1 MASFDPIDFDPS
13 APPPRP
19 TTPPVR
25 WGFVAVL
32 LGLSL
37 AALVVYGV
45 PFVAWRVGY
54 AYESGRAR
62 AAIEALEKLEK
73 DDSGVIKRSS
83 ALFRLATTAVAPAV
97 VNISNYRAIPA
108 GPARPGAPARVGGL
122 ARVGSGSGVV
132 IDQARGFVVTN
143 NHVINGADRIGV
155 RLGRGD
161 EATATLIGTDPKT
174 DLAVLRVGLP
184 FPAEARWGDSDKLD
198 IGDWVL
204 AIGSPFELDRTV
216 TAGIVSATGRDNLRV
231 LGEGSYQD
239 FIQTDAPI
247 NPGNS
252 GGPLVDLGGRVVGI
266 NTAIYSSPREGGE
279 EMGGNVG
286 IGFAISSALARRIV
300 EDLIKNGRV
309 VRGYL
314 GVAIDDL
321 GGERA
326 RQLKLPAGE
335 GALIIEVQ
343 PDSPAAQA
351 GLKPGDVI
359 VALGGKPVAD
369 RSALRN
375 RAATL
380 PAGAKVPLRYL
391 RDGKPSTVEVTVGE
405 SPALLDL
412 GLRLRAL
419 PPEQAQA
426 LPGSPASALV
436 IDQVMPGSPA
446 QRAHLIPGLRVV
458 AVGDVPV
465 KTQADCNAAVAA
477 LDPAKGVPLHIQAP
491 DGRTEATVV
500 VGGRGPD
507 GGR

>member
-122 ARVGSGSGVV
+122 GRVGSGSGVV

-143 NHVINGADRIGV
+143 NHVISGADRIGV

-266 NTAIYSSPREGGE
+266 NTAIYSPREGGE

-391 RDGKPSTVEVTVGE
+391 RDGKAATVEVTVGE

-446 QRAHLIPGLRVV
+446 QRALLMPGLRVV

-500 VGGRGPD
+500 VGGRGPE